1 MSRLT
6 PLLQKIAQTPVVQSA
21 QQRWAQLAV
30 REQNLVKGLGAV
42 IVVAIIYFA
51 IWQPTYSAQ
60 QLAERRLEGQQQQLL
75 WLREQVARYQSLSA
89 TQAQSEVSGSL
100 SQRVNEAAA
109 SNKIQ
114 IARMQPQNNGL
125 IVSVDET
132 SYQQAM
138 SWLYALEQ
146 TYQLQVTTLD
156 LARLD
161 EPGKVRV
168 RQVLVTEKS

>member
-1 MSRLT
+1 MSRFT
-6 PLLQKIAQTPVVQSA
+6 PLMQKLAQTPAA
-21 QQRWAQLAV
+21 QNAHQRWSQLAP
-30 REQNLVKGLGAV
+30 REQNLLKGLGAV
-42 IVVAIIYFA
+42 LVVALIYFA
-51 IWQPTYSAQ
+51 IWQPTYHAQ
-60 QLAERRLEGQQQQLL
+60 QLAERRVEGQQQQLL
-75 WLREQVARYQSLSA
+75 WLREQVARYQALSA

-109 SNKIQ
+109 NNKIQ

-125 IVSVDET
+125 VISVDET

-146 TYQLQVTTLD
+146 TYQLQVSTLD

>member
-1 MSRLT
+1 M
-6 PLLQKIAQTPVVQSA
+6 
-21 QQRWAQLAV
+21 
-30 REQNLVKGLGAV
+30 
-42 IVVAIIYFA
+42 
-51 IWQPTYSAQ
+51 
-60 QLAERRLEGQQQQLL
+60 
-75 WLREQVARYQSLSA
+75 
-89 TQAQSEVSGSL
+89 

-168 RQVLVTEKS
+168 RQVLVSEKS

>member
-6 PLLQKIAQTPVVQSA
+6 PLLQKLTQTPLVQSA

-42 IVVAIIYFA
+42 IIVAIIYFA

-168 RQVLVTEKS
+168 RQGLETGKS